1 MDTVTEFAFDVVATE
16 FEERVIRKSHELPVL
31 VDFWASWCG
40 PCQVL
45 MPLLAK
51 LAAAYQGKFL
61 LAKVD
66 TDAQQPLA
74 QRFGIRSIPTVKL
87 FRNGQVVE
95 EFMGAQGE
103 RAIRTLLDRHVVR
116 ESDQAIPAA
125 RAALEAGR
133 PKDALALL
141 NSALATDPHSDRL
154 MVERARALI
163 ATGQFDDAHETL
175 QGLPPER
182 RDQADIAGLL
192 GQISLSRAVASAPTL
207 AELEKRVSSDPQDHE
222 ARYQLG
228 IRRVLNGE
236 YDAGLAVLL
245 EIVQRNRKFRED
257 AARKTM
263 LSVFTLL
270 GSNHEL
276 ARKYRAL
283 LARALY

>member
-16 FEERVIRKSHELPVL
+16 FEERVIRKSDELPVL